1 MLDNWKETK
10 WLLELKDTEIIPTNR
25 KRNPDHLVVQSF
37 HQKFAKL
44 EEKVK
49 EANGKFKEA
58 NDKLKDISNELK
70 CVRKSN
76 KKLAAKIVRS
86 GDACTP
92 KNYKSW
98 EEYTPQYKR
107 VKKKQFAN
115 DVKAA
120 LSFAEDNHFT
130 PTKVSFMNK
139 TTGETMT
146 VDRNGKATQVVEEKE
161 ATENS
166 IVQKTLYIKE
176 RYKISNET
184 LWQIPL
190 FQALALLS
198 KKLRN

>member
-10 WLLELKDTEIIPTNR
+10 WLLELKDTEIIPTSR
-25 KRNPDHLVVQSF
+25 KQNPDHLVVQSF

-49 EANGKFKEA
+49 KANDKFKEA
-58 NDKLKDISNELK
+58 NELK

-86 GDACTP
+86 GDTRTP

-107 VKKKQFAN
+107 VKKKQFTN

-120 LSFAEDNHFT
+120 LSFTEYNHFT

-166 IVQKTLYIKE
+166 VVQKTLYIKE
-176 RYKISNET
+176 WYKISNET
-184 LWQIPL
+184 YHGKS
-190 FQALALLS
+190 LS
-198 KKLRN
+198 SKL